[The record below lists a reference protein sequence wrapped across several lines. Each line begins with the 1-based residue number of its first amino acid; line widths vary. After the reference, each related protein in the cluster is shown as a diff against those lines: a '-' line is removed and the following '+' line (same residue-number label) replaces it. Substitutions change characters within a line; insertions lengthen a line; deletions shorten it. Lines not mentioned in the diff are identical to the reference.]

1 MLQLNKL
8 GCIKIDTKRAR
19 CIIHDT
25 SLAGLS
31 IGVQNTKRASD
42 TEWRSLEFY
51 SESSSDYCL
60 RYEELQKI
68 AIKYL
73 RLFSS
78 YFLQ

>member
-1 MLQLNKL
+1 M
-8 GCIKIDTKRAR
+8 GYIKIDTKRAR

-51 SESSSDYCL
+51 SESSSECKQC
-60 RYEELQKI
+60 ELQ
-68 AIKYL
+68 AVL
-73 RLFSS
+73 RPV
-78 YFLQ
+78 